1 MTIRSNIAVA
11 AILGFMVTKEQQQK
25 IEDVIEKIKECYTAW
40 ELPFIDEGIDRAHIE
55 YLEI

>member
-1 MTIRSNIAVA
+1 
-11 AILGFMVTKEQQQK
+11 MVTKEQQQK

-40 ELPFIDEGIDRAHIE
+40 ELLFIDEGIDRAHIE

>member
-1 MTIRSNIAVA
+1 
-11 AILGFMVTKEQQQK
+11 MVTKEQQQK
-25 IEDVIEKIKECYTAW
+25 IEDVIGKIKECYTAW